1 MVTFLTFVLL
11 ITFFILWKLVLIV
24 EMREIC
30 VIERLGKFRMV
41 MEPGLHFLVPFFDR
55 VAYRHETREQV
66 LEIPSQSCISRD
78 NIQIEVDG
86 LIFIKVMDG
95 SKASYGIEDYRLAA
109 VNLAQTTMR
118 SEVGKLNL
126 SQTFSERDELNE
138 TIVREIDKASDPWGI
153 KVLRYE
159 LKNISPSQN
168 VVQTLEKQM
177 EAERRKRAEI
187 TLATAEKDSTINLS
201 EGDRQEAINISEG
214 DKSRRINEAHG
225 KAKEIEIIAE
235 ATSKGIQM
243 ITEAATTLTIP
254 EQPVVLGAYALALS
268 ERGEDG
274 GTGQSLATN
283 RFDAVLADFIGKDS
297 ARTLNETLWYAS

>member
-55 VAYRHETREQV
+55 VAYRHEIREQV
-66 LEIPSQSCISRD
+66 MEIPSQSCISRD

-214 DKSRRINEAHG
+214 DKSRQINEAHG

-243 ITEAATTLTIP
+243 ITEAATTPGGNEAMKLRLLENFIQQT
-254 EQPVVLGAYALALS
+254 
-268 ERGEDG
+268 GEIM
-274 GTGQSLATN
+274 GTANVSIMPAEMAKLEGFFEGMEKVAQTVQKGN
-283 RFDAVLADFIGKDS
+283 K
-297 ARTLNETLWYAS
+297 

>member
-41 MEPGLHFLVPFFDR
+41 MEPGLHFLIPFFDR
-55 VAYRHETREQV
+55 VAYRHEIREQV
-66 LEIPSQSCISRD
+66 MEIPSQSCISRD

-201 EGDRQEAINISEG
+201 EGDRQEAINLSEG

-243 ITEAATTLTIP
+243 ITEAATTPGGNEAMKLRLLENFIQQT
-254 EQPVVLGAYALALS
+254 
-268 ERGEDG
+268 GEIM
-274 GTGQSLATN
+274 GT
-283 RFDAVLADFIGKDS
+283 ADVSIMPAEMAKLEGFFEGMEKV
-297 ARTLNETLWYAS
+297 TQTVQKGNK

>member
-55 VAYRHETREQV
+55 VAYRHEIREQV
-66 LEIPSQSCISRD
+66 MEIPSQSCISRD

-95 SKASYGIEDYRLAA
+95 SKASYGIEDYQLAA

-177 EAERRKRAEI
+177 EAERCKRAEI

-243 ITEAATTLTIP
+243 ITEAATTPGGNEAMKLRLLENFIQQT
-254 EQPVVLGAYALALS
+254 
-268 ERGEDG
+268 GEIM
-274 GTGQSLATN
+274 GT
-283 RFDAVLADFIGKDS
+283 ADVSIMPAEMAKLEGFFEGMEKVTQTVQKS
-297 ARTLNETLWYAS
+297 NK

>member
-30 VIERLGKFRMV
+30 VIERLGKFKMV

-55 VAYRHETREQV
+55 VAYRHEIREQV
-66 LEIPSQSCISRD
+66 MEIPSQSCISRD

-95 SKASYGIEDYRLAA
+95 RKASYGIEDYRLAA

-243 ITEAATTLTIP
+243 ITEAATTPGGNEAMKLRLLENFIQQT
-254 EQPVVLGAYALALS
+254 
-268 ERGEDG
+268 GEIM
-274 GTGQSLATN
+274 GT
-283 RFDAVLADFIGKDS
+283 ADVSIMPAEMAKLEGFFEGMEKV
-297 ARTLNETLWYAS
+297 TQTVQKGNK

>member
-1 MVTFLTFVLL
+1 MVALL
-11 ITFFILWKLVLIV
+11 Y
-24 EMREIC
+24 
-30 VIERLGKFRMV
+30 
-41 MEPGLHFLVPFFDR
+41 GLL
-55 VAYRHETREQV
+55 
-66 LEIPSQSCISRD
+66 
-78 NIQIEVDG
+78 
-86 LIFIKVMDG
+86 
-95 SKASYGIEDYRLAA
+95 
-109 VNLAQTTMR
+109 
-118 SEVGKLNL
+118 LNL

-214 DKSRRINEAHG
+214 DRSRRINEAHG

-243 ITEAATTLTIP
+243 ITEAATTPGGNEAMKLRLLENFIQQT
-254 EQPVVLGAYALALS
+254 
-268 ERGEDG
+268 GEIM
-274 GTGQSLATN
+274 GT
-283 RFDAVLADFIGKDS
+283 ADVSIMPAEMAKLEGFFEGMEKV
-297 ARTLNETLWYAS
+297 TQTVQKGNK

>member
-11 ITFFILWKLVLIV
+11 ITFFFFWKLVLIV

-55 VAYRHETREQV
+55 VAYRHEIREQV
-66 LEIPSQSCISRD
+66 MEIPSQSCISRD

-243 ITEAATTLTIP
+243 ITEAATTPGGNEAMKLRLLENFIQQT
-254 EQPVVLGAYALALS
+254 
-268 ERGEDG
+268 GEIM
-274 GTGQSLATN
+274 GT
-283 RFDAVLADFIGKDS
+283 ADVSIMPAEMAKLEGFFEGMEKV
-297 ARTLNETLWYAS
+297 TQTVQKGNK